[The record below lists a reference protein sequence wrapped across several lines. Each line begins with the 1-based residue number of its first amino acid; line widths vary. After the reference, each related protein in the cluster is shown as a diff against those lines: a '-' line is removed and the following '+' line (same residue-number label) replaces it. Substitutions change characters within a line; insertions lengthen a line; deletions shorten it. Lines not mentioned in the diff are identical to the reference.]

1 MFGYKHIIIIITMLF
16 TFVIQ
21 PGYATTTHKK
31 THTHRT
37 KTVSKKSHATKHAK
51 RKIVKTSKTTRKKIH
66 TRKKTKR
73 LHATKSRITKPSQHS
88 AAILNTSN
96 TYNIGHS
103 LLPAYLLTSM
113 QKNLVTFVKN
123 TVESIHYTTYKLG
136 GTRIEPSRGIYIVD
150 CSSYVDHILKTIYPR
165 SYSSLAVWSGTQKP
179 TTNDFYHYFRNL
191 SDNSQHWNSI
201 DDAEELRPGDILVFR
216 SKNRMGE
223 ETGGHVMIVM
233 DKPVRNGNALLL
245 RIADAAPSRHS
256 RDTRMRNASGIGIGS
271 MLLKIDPN
279 TSLPYAYAWT
289 IGSRWES
296 NVNFAM
302 ARPIDFA

>member
-1 MFGYKHIIIIITMLF
+1 MFDDKRIFAKIIFMIVLF
-16 TFVIQ
+16 GCIIQ
-21 PGYATTTHKK
+21 PVFATTTKNKKIHAHHAKIVSKKPIVKKHGRKKIVTRHNIKHKK
-31 THTHRT
+31 TLAR
-37 KTVSKKSHATKHAK
+37 KKS
-51 RKIVKTSKTTRKKIH
+51 
-66 TRKKTKR
+66 KR
-73 LHATKSRITKPSQHS
+73 LHASKTTHAIQPSQV
-88 AAILNTSN
+88 NTS
-96 TYNIGHS
+96 NIGHS
-103 LLPAYLLTSM
+103 FFPTYLLTSM
-113 QKNLVTFVKN
+113 QKNLVNFVRN
-123 TVESIHYTTYKLG
+123 TIESIHYTTYKLG

-201 DDAEELRPGDILVFR
+201 DDAEELSPGDILVFR
-216 SKNRMGE
+216 SKNRLGT

-256 RDTRMRNASGIGIGS
+256 KDTRMPHASGIGIGS

-279 TSLPYAYAWT
+279 TSRPYAYAWSL
-289 IGSRWES
+289 GSRWES

-302 ARPIDFA
+302 ARPVENTLA